1 MNQEILNQDGIDES
15 LAEYIRSNVK
25 TAEPITEEVIET
37 NEELEIEETEIEES
51 LGEIEEVEDPTIED
65 VVFDENE
72 DTVEE

>member
-25 TAEPITEEVIET
+25 AEPITEEIIET
-37 NEELEIEETEIEES
+37 NEELEIEESEIEES

>member
-25 TAEPITEEVIET
+25 TAEPITEEVIEN